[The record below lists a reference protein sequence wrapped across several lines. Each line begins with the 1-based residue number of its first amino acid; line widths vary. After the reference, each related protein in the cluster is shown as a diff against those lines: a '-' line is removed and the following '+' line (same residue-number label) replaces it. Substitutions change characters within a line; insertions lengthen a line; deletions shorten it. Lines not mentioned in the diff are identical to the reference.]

1 MARITV
7 PFDGGPA
14 SERALA
20 FACQSLTAPTDEA
33 RAVYVVRVPP
43 QLPIGAE
50 LPAAQAR
57 AAAILARAEA
67 LADRYHASL
76 TMLLVLAR
84 AVGPGLVAAAEGGDL
99 LVIGQ
104 RSRRLMGRVLGG
116 GAVRYVL
123 AHAPCEALVV
133 YTSEK
138 DHGRA
143 RSTWFRLA
151 RPGPAPAEPRNVLV
165 LPVSRR
171 VDDSGAR
178 GAGCVGDDLSAGRAI
193 PAVRR
198 WS

>member
-7 PFDGGPA
+7 PFDGSPA

-20 FACQSLTAPTDEA
+20 FACQSLTDPTDEA

-43 QLPIGAE
+43 QLPMGAE
-50 LPAAQAR
+50 LPAAQVR
-57 AAAILARAEA
+57 AADILARAEA

-76 TMLLVLAR
+76 TTLLVMAR

-104 RSRRLMGRVLGG
+104 RPRRLMGRVLGG

-133 YTSEK
+133 YTSGQN
-138 DHGRA
+138 HGRA
-143 RSTWFRLA
+143 RSMWFRLA
-151 RPGPAPAEPRNVLV
+151 RPSLAAAEPHNVLV

-171 VDDSGAR
+171 ADASGDSD
-178 GAGCVGDDLSAGRAI
+178 AGCVGDDLAAGRAI
-193 PAVRR
+193 PPVRR